1 MYKIVKLVS
10 LFEIIKDFFFFLEY
24 HEMYLEYFISRRKE
38 KYKAFYSYIETEY
51 VTWKSIYSA
60 LCDMTG

>member
-10 LFEIIKDFFFFLEY
+10 LFEIIKEFFFFLEY

-51 VTWKSIYSA
+51 VT
-60 LCDMTG
+60 

>member
-24 HEMYLEYFISRRKE
+24 HEMYLEYFISRKK

-51 VTWKSIYSA
+51 VT
-60 LCDMTG
+60 

>member
-10 LFEIIKDFFFFLEY
+10 LLEIIKEFFFFFLEY
-24 HEMYLEYFISRRKE
+24 HEMYLEYFISRRKK

-51 VTWKSIYSA
+51 VT
-60 LCDMTG
+60 